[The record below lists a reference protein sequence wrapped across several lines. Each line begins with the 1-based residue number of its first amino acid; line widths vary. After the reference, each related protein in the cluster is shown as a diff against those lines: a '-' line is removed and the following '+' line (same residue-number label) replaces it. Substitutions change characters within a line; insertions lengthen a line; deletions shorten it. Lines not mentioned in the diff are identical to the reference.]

1 MIHDGRGKVQVVDVI
16 IKAVFGA
23 GHEAWQGAGRCL
35 VREGIPRGQRHL
47 GEASHDGRRGRE
59 GRDPGTVAVLWLG
72 KLRAA
77 RCM

>member
-1 MIHDGRGKVQVVDVI
+1 MIHDGRGKVEVVDVI

-23 GHEAWQGAGRCL
+23 ERWQGAGRCL
-35 VREGIPRGQRHL
+35 AREGIPGGQRHL